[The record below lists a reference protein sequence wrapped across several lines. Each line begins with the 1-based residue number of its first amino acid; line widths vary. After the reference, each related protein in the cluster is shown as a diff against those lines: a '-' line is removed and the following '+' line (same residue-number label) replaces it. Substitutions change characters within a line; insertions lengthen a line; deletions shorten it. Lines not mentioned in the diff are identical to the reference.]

1 MYFGTLCNYLVS
13 RMIVAARG
21 TMEGATT
28 CTLLVNPT
36 PSRPNTQQVWIPFWR
51 PGQRYRPVFLHVNF
65 QDLAIDAEVL
75 EKDGSEGKLAPFS
88 MLCALKLGSLGSS
101 RKQFGMLE
109 VVFCTFAQKALNVF
123 LAEISGKASVSL
135 LPSAAKFKLQL
146 KMW

>member
-1 MYFGTLCNYLVS
+1 M
-13 RMIVAARG
+13 
-21 TMEGATT
+21 
-28 CTLLVNPT
+28 
-36 PSRPNTQQVWIPFWR
+36 WIPFWR

-101 RKQFGMLE
+101 KKQFGTLE
-109 VVFCTFAQKALNVF
+109 VVFCSAQSFHAWALNIY

-135 LPSAAKFKLQL
+135 LLSAAKFNLPL